1 MCPPLTDAAAAGTWR
16 GETDASGLHG
26 VDVAVGLARML
37 LQSVPLGRPNTTG
50 WRGPLVKARPCKV
63 KGLDPVVKRYRV
75 RRDGG
80 PGGVAMPP
88 ERRTGPSYMRGGVV
102 ACPKRPHASP
112 VRGPPHGRRRRR
124 HLEGGNYR
132 IGSTRSGFS
141 CGFGPDV
148 APRCPSGPTRHNRV
162 ERSTGQS
169 PSMPSQRARSR
180 GQPLQG

>member
-1 MCPPLTDAAAAGTWR
+1 MVGGLRGLACRQILRRRPLTNLEVLRRLQTPSTRLRDVPLPLMDAAAAGTWR

-80 PGGVAMPP
+80 PGG
-88 ERRTGPSYMRGGVV
+88 
-102 ACPKRPHASP
+102 
-112 VRGPPHGRRRRR
+112 
-124 HLEGGNYR
+124 
-132 IGSTRSGFS
+132 
-141 CGFGPDV
+141 
-148 APRCPSGPTRHNRV
+148 
-162 ERSTGQS
+162 
-169 PSMPSQRARSR
+169 
-180 GQPLQG
+180 